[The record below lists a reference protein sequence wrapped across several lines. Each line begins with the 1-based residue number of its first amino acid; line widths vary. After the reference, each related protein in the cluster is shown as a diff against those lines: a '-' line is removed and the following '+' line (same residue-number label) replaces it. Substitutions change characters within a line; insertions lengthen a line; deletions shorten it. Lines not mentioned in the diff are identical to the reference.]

1 MLIKFYY
8 VVVSSGTPI
17 SAMDWSFLQ
26 VLLKSLGKLICR
38 LIKDV
43 NEEIDCPFSIE
54 TQESYFIDMLVN
66 WFSQLLIR
74 LNFLFLGADSKIM
87 KNSGK
92 TRFKRTKIDYL
103 MNYMVY
109 TVFIFCFGRLLSSAL
124 VFLYVFLMQRNFTSV
139 DQVEKFTRW
148 GRRESFTFSQKC
160 HISNRR
166 LCLGMWTP
174 VVGCPELMPELMT
187 L

>member
-43 NEEIDCPFSIE
+43 NEETDCPFSIE
-54 TQESYFIDMLVN
+54 TQESYFIDMLVD

-74 LNFLFLGADSKIM
+74 LKFPFLGADSKIM

-109 TVFIFCFGRLLSSAL
+109 TVFIFCFGRLLSFAL

-139 DQVEKFTRW
+139 GQVEKFTRR
-148 GRRESFTFSQKC
+148 GRRDSLTFSQKC

-166 LCLGMWTP
+166 LSGNVNPSCRVPWVDTW
-174 VVGCPELMPELMT
+174 VIT